1 MSESPSRPAEPT
13 PAAPSAP
20 VEERSARAEVLVIG
34 GAGFIGSHLVER
46 LLAAAVS
53 VDVIDDLS
61 SGSLANLA
69 SARETA
75 RINGGDLRIHTLDA
89 SAPELAGLVS
99 LRRPQHIFHLAVL
112 PPGRLDP
119 ADLGRSFT
127 STLNVLEA
135 ARQASVAKV
144 VVLLPAT
151 AMHGSPS
158 SRDLPAKEGEIVPRG
173 VRGVVAKA
181 IVDLLDLYRER
192 YDIEFTA
199 LAAGSVYGPRQHPKR
214 GVVAAVVDATGR
226 GEPARL
232 TGDGRQ
238 TRDFVFV
245 DDVVDAL
252 IRTRTRGSGLV
263 VNIGTGVQTSLRDL
277 VAAIA
282 KAGPAP
288 TFIAARPDELAR
300 FSLSPVRARIHLS
313 WASWTTLPDGLD
325 ATRNPQ
331 PD

>member
-1 MSESPSRPAEPT
+1 MSASHPPPTEPAR
-13 PAAPSAP
+13 PSA
-20 VEERSARAEVLVIG
+20 ERSGQAEVLVIG

-46 LLAAAVS
+46 LLAAAAS

-61 SGSLANLA
+61 TGSLANLA

-89 SAPELAGLVS
+89 SAPELASLVS

-112 PPGRLDP
+112 PPGRVE
-119 ADLGRSFT
+119 ATDLARSFT

-135 ARQASVAKV
+135 ARQASVRKV

-151 AMHGSPS
+151 AMHGNPS
-158 SRDLPAKEGEIVPRG
+158 SRDLPAKEGEIVARG

-192 YDIEFTA
+192 HDIEFTA
-199 LAAGSVYGPRQHPKR
+199 LAAGSVYGPRQHPRR
-214 GVVAAVVDATGR
+214 GVVAAVVDAAGR

-252 IRTRTRGSGLV
+252 IRTRSRGSGLV

-277 VAAIA
+277 VAAVA

-288 TFIAARPDELAR
+288 TFVAARPDELGR
-300 FSLSPVRARIHLS
+300 FSLSPVRARIHLG
-313 WASWTTLPDGLD
+313 WAPWTSLPDGIA
-325 ATRNPQ
+325 ATRNP
-331 PD
+331 PFD